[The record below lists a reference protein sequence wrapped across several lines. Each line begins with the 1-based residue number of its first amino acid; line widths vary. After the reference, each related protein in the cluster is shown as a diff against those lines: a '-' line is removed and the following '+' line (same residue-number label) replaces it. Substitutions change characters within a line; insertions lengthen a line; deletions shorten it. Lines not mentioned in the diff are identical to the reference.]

1 MGEHSSSLRGKLKLL
16 FSFSSLLPL
25 LCILCTALLVYNV
38 SLVAGKGLQQK
49 HVTNLF
55 WISAKF
61 CHTRH
66 LLSVHY
72 HHQWHKRLT
81 ILRQFTGMAFYYW
94 TINISPFPTTFCIHS
109 IWQNQ
114 QCLILHIIIT
124 IIISIV
130 FDAIKINTSSLS
142 LKWPIPLSALVHI
155 HCDKANSRLLR
166 TSSSCQRHFSW
177 GDSSKTSDHKYI
189 LKIIAFLIYCEIIIV
204 IKHSEPHQHQVMVCL
219 EPALSSVA
227 ASKHGY
233 LVA

>member
-1 MGEHSSSLRGKLKLL
+1 
-16 FSFSSLLPL
+16 
-25 LCILCTALLVYNV
+25 
-38 SLVAGKGLQQK
+38 
-49 HVTNLF
+49 
-55 WISAKF
+55 
-61 CHTRH
+61 
-66 LLSVHY
+66 
-72 HHQWHKRLT
+72 
-81 ILRQFTGMAFYYW
+81 MAFYYW

-130 FDAIKINTSSLS
+130 FNVININTATSYCTHSMWWPLS
-142 LKWPIPLSALVHI
+142 LKPPIPLSALVHLQ
-155 HCDKANSRLLR
+155 CDKANSRLLR

-233 LVA
+233 LVIFSLIFGTLARILGY